1 MLLRRRFVIGKGRH
15 VAVIGK
21 GRHVVVV
28 GKGRHV
34 VLRGRHHFVSFCC
47 CSTLFLSPV
56 ALAYGELKGRRLHQS
71 KLFCCTSVRWI
82 DSFGPKHCGLKFE
95 RGTFAMPR
103 VLGIKNKMDAPFFG
117 WVLKISACCSDGI
130 VQKILLY
137 CFIVVSLQSQ
147 IC

>member
-1 MLLRRRFVIGKGRH
+1 MTPFCFLLLLFN
-15 VAVIGK
+15 
-21 GRHVVVV
+21 
-28 GKGRHV
+28 
-34 VLRGRHHFVSFCC
+34 SFP
-47 CSTLFLSPV
+47 SPV

-71 KLFCCTSVRWI
+71 KLFCCTSVRWM

-117 WVLKISACCSDGI
+117 WVQKISTCCSDGI